1 MERRTNMRQFTKYLT
16 IFLFS
21 SSVSVAY
28 AGPWFT
34 GPLLAPAGHTVPKG
48 HTNLEVYGIDVFTDG
63 QYNAS
68 GQRISTPK
76 FKTFAANPILTH
88 GFTDW
93 LDVQLTVPY
102 LFNSTRG
109 VHENHLADVST
120 ALGIQILEQKGSPKR
135 IDFRVLLQ
143 ETIPTGR
150 YDQLNP
156 ALLGTD
162 ATGLGSYQTLVGLDF
177 QYLLQVFKTHYLR
190 TRFIASRLFSSNVHI
205 DGLSSYGGSINTH
218 GTVKPGI
225 ENNLDLAFEFTLT
238 QHWVAVMEGYIATGK
253 ATRFNGILN
262 FNNIGSPPVNV
273 SDLDAAPVV
282 IGNASFREE
291 ALAPAIEYNFNENI
305 GVIGGVWFPVSG
317 VNTSHYMTYVLA
329 INAFW

>member
-1 MERRTNMRQFTKYLT
+1 MRQLIKYLA
-16 IFLFS
+16 IFICLFMLKIS
-21 SSVSVAY
+21 H

-34 GPLLAPAGHTVPKG
+34 GPLLAPAGHTVPNG
-48 HTNLEVYGIDVFTDG
+48 HTNLEVYGIDVFTNG
-63 QYNAS
+63 QYNAA
-68 GQRISTPK
+68 GQLVHTPL
-76 FKTFAANPILTH
+76 FRTFAANPILTH

-109 VHENHLADVST
+109 VHYNHLADVST
-120 ALGIQILEQKGSPKR
+120 ALGIQLLEQKGSPKR

-150 YDQLNP
+150 YDHLNP
-156 ALLGTD
+156 ALFGTD
-162 ATGLGSYQTLVGLDF
+162 ATGLGSYQTLVGLNF
-177 QYLLQVFKTHYLR
+177 QYLLQIFKTHYLR
-190 TRFIASRLFSSNVHI
+190 TRLIASRLFSGNVHV

-225 ENNLDLAFEFTLT
+225 ENNIDLAFEFTLT
-238 QHWVAVMEGYIATGK
+238 QHWVAVMEGYVSTGK
-253 ATRFNGILN
+253 ASRFNGILN
-262 FNNIGSPPVNV
+262 INSVGSPPVNV
-273 SDLDAAPVV
+273 SDLDSAPVN
-282 IGNASFREE
+282 IGSGSFREE

-317 VNTSHYMTYVLA
+317 INTSHYITYVLA